1 MGVQGLTRL
10 LKEEGWLPADASCSK
25 SLWRANVL
33 SDEARISR
41 LPSHSTLA
49 LDGNGLTYYLHH
61 VAYSRYFDQ
70 ITGGPSTCS
79 SSKCSCRTKNLSQ
92 TQVTRLLPQF
102 MPLTMLDE
110 VTKEF
115 VQSLERNNMKLVV
128 YWDGEGRRMKAG
140 TTSKRKEVRD
150 TEWSNLRQFCTYG
163 VVPHSSNA
171 LCRNDWL
178 QNFPMTRLLIRQV
191 QFTLRQF
198 PTIFMIQCE
207 EEADREVA
215 KASADNENCYCVGM
229 DSDYLLFPNIKYVL
243 LNTLDA
249 SGSVVSGCVLKRG
262 ELAEQLDLPSEAAMV
277 EFAILM
283 GNDYVG
289 NSK

>member
-1 MGVQGLTRL
+1 
-10 LKEEGWLPADASCSK
+10 
-25 SLWRANVL
+25 
-33 SDEARISR
+33 
-41 LPSHSTLA
+41 
-49 LDGNGLTYYLHH
+49 
-61 VAYSRYFDQ
+61 
-70 ITGGPSTCS
+70 
-79 SSKCSCRTKNLSQ
+79 
-92 TQVTRLLPQF
+92 
-102 MPLTMLDE
+102 
-110 VTKEF
+110 
-115 VQSLERNNMKLVV
+115 
-128 YWDGEGRRMKAG
+128 
-140 TTSKRKEVRD
+140 
-150 TEWSNLRQFCTYG
+150 
-163 VVPHSSNA
+163 
-171 LCRNDWL
+171 
-178 QNFPMTRLLIRQV
+178 MTRLLIRQV

-229 DSDYLLFPNIKYVL
+229 DSDYLLFPNIKYVP